1 MIFEYILIVEK
12 VYRLLNMNFNEK
24 IVFKKFLSDNT
35 YFFLLSAISLSLIVW
50 IIQAVNFL
58 DFISEDGHSFDIYF
72 YFTVLNFPK
81 IFKNV
86 LPIIFFISLFYTI
99 SKYEENNELKI
110 FWINGINKIKFSN
123 VLIKY
128 TFLFFLFQLFLS
140 SLLSPTLQS
149 QARLQLK
156 ESNMDFFPS
165 LMQEKKFIDTVDNLT
180 IFIENKKS
188 PEEFKN
194 IFLKD
199 DLGFNRSQ
207 IIFAKSGFLK
217 EIDGTRKLILFDGKF
232 LNTDEQKTTV
242 FNFLRTEFD
251 LSNYMTQS
259 ITHPKVQEL
268 STYFLFKCNYS
279 FYFDKIKERF
289 FKYKNV
295 NILCNQEFV
304 REINQ
309 ELFERLIKPIYL
321 FLITIIVC
329 FLLTKYK
336 ETHKYK
342 THKSIIF
349 TLGFIIIIFSEM
361 SVNYAGKNLTNTATF
376 YIMPLILGLIAY
388 VILRN
393 KLIYRKTT

>member
-1 MIFEYILIVEK
+1 
-12 VYRLLNMNFNEK
+12 MNFNEK

-199 DLGFNRSQ
+199 DLGSNRSQ

-217 EIDGTRKLILFDGKF
+217 EIDGIRKLILFDGKF
-232 LNTDEQKTTV
+232 LNTDEEKTTV

-376 YIMPLILGLIAY
+376 YIMPLVLGLIAY

>member
-1 MIFEYILIVEK
+1 
-12 VYRLLNMNFNEK
+12 MNFNEK

-199 DLGFNRSQ
+199 DLGSNRSQ

-217 EIDGTRKLILFDGKF
+217 EIDGIRKLILFDGKF

-279 FYFDKIKERF
+279 FYFDKIKVRF

-295 NILCNQEFV
+295 NILCNQGFV

-376 YIMPLILGLIAY
+376 YIMPLVLGLIAY

-393 KLIYRKTT
+393 KLIYKKTT

>member
-1 MIFEYILIVEK
+1 
-12 VYRLLNMNFNEK
+12 MNFNEK

-128 TFLFFLFQLFLS
+128 TFLFFIFQLFLS

-199 DLGFNRSQ
+199 DLGSNRSQ

-217 EIDGTRKLILFDGKF
+217 EIDGIRKLILFDGKF
-232 LNTDEQKTTV
+232 LNTDEEKTTV

-361 SVNYAGKNLTNTATF
+361 SVNYAGKNLSNTATF
-376 YIMPLILGLIAY
+376 YIMPLVLGLIAY

>member
-1 MIFEYILIVEK
+1 
-12 VYRLLNMNFNEK
+12 MNFNEK

-35 YFFLLSAISLSLIVW
+35 YFFLLSATSLSLIVW

-199 DLGFNRSQ
+199 DLGSNRSQ

-217 EIDGTRKLILFDGKF
+217 EIDGIRKLILFDGKF
-232 LNTDEQKTTV
+232 LNTDEEKTTV

>member
-1 MIFEYILIVEK
+1 
-12 VYRLLNMNFNEK
+12 MNFNEK

-199 DLGFNRSQ
+199 DLGSNRSQ

-217 EIDGTRKLILFDGKF
+217 EIDGIRKLILFDGKF

-342 THKSIIF
+342 TYKSIIF

-376 YIMPLILGLIAY
+376 YIMPLVLGLIAY

-393 KLIYRKTT
+393 KLIYKKTT

>member
-1 MIFEYILIVEK
+1 LIFEYILIVEK

-199 DLGFNRSQ
+199 DLGSNRSQ

-217 EIDGTRKLILFDGKF
+217 EIDGIRKLILFDGKF
-232 LNTDEQKTTV
+232 LNTDEEKTTV

-376 YIMPLILGLIAY
+376 YIMPLVLGLIAY

>member
-1 MIFEYILIVEK
+1 
-12 VYRLLNMNFNEK
+12 
-24 IVFKKFLSDNT
+24 
-35 YFFLLSAISLSLIVW
+35 
-50 IIQAVNFL
+50 
-58 DFISEDGHSFDIYF
+58 
-72 YFTVLNFPK
+72 
-81 IFKNV
+81 
-86 LPIIFFISLFYTI
+86 
-99 SKYEENNELKI
+99 
-110 FWINGINKIKFSN
+110 
-123 VLIKY
+123 
-128 TFLFFLFQLFLS
+128 
-140 SLLSPTLQS
+140 
-149 QARLQLK
+149 
-156 ESNMDFFPS
+156 MDFFPS

-199 DLGFNRSQ
+199 DLGSNRSQ

-217 EIDGTRKLILFDGKF
+217 EIDGARKLILFDGKF

-361 SVNYAGKNLTNTATF
+361 SVNYAGKNLANTVTF
-376 YIMPLILGLIAY
+376 YIMPLVLGLIAY

>member
-1 MIFEYILIVEK
+1 
-12 VYRLLNMNFNEK
+12 MNFNEK

-35 YFFLLSAISLSLIVW
+35 YFFLLSATSLSLIVW

-199 DLGFNRSQ
+199 DLGSNRSQ

-217 EIDGTRKLILFDGKF
+217 EIDGIRKLILFDGKF
-232 LNTDEQKTTV
+232 LNTDEEKTTV

-336 ETHKYK
+336 DTHKYK

-349 TLGFIIIIFSEM
+349 T
-361 SVNYAGKNLTNTATF
+361 
-376 YIMPLILGLIAY
+376 
-388 VILRN
+388 
-393 KLIYRKTT
+393 

>member
-1 MIFEYILIVEK
+1 
-12 VYRLLNMNFNEK
+12 MNFNEK

-35 YFFLLSAISLSLIVW
+35 YFFLLSATSLSLIVW

-199 DLGFNRSQ
+199 DLGSNRSQ

-217 EIDGTRKLILFDGKF
+217 EIDGIRKLILFDGKF
-232 LNTDEQKTTV
+232 LNTDEEKTTV

-342 THKSIIF
+342 TYKSIIF

-376 YIMPLILGLIAY
+376 YIMPLVLGLIAY